1 MSKLQEEASQFTFG
15 VLTMSDSG
23 SRGERQDGS
32 GAFLL
37 DRLKGEGY
45 RQVEYRVVPDQVEKI
60 AETLIDWV
68 DNRRV
73 DLIVTTGGTGVA
85 PTDVTPEAMNLVLEK
100 EIPGM
105 AEAMRA
111 ASLLK
116 TPRAVLSRGRA
127 GIRGKSLIVNLPGS
141 EKAARE
147 NIEVL
152 LPGLVHAL
160 YKINGGA
167 DSCGG

>member
-1 MSKLQEEASQFTFG
+1 MSQ
-15 VLTMSDSG
+15 
-23 SRGERQDGS
+23 
-32 GAFLL
+32 
-37 DRLKGEGY
+37 
-45 RQVEYRVVPDQVEKI
+45 
-60 AETLIDWV
+60 
-68 DNRRV
+68 
-73 DLIVTTGGTGVA
+73 
-85 PTDVTPEAMNLVLEK
+85 VLEK

-111 ASLLK
+111 ASLQK
-116 TPRAVLSRGRA
+116 TPRAVLSRGRT
-127 GIRGKSLIVNLPGS
+127 GIRGNSLIINLPGS

-152 LPGLVHAL
+152 LPGLTHAL

>member
-1 MSKLQEEASQFTFG
+1 MKEEANQFNFG

-23 SRGERQDGS
+23 SRGERQDTS
-32 GAFLL
+32 GLFLQEKL
-37 DRLKGEGY
+37 QDEGY
-45 RQVEYRVVPDQVEKI
+45 HQAAYMIVPDQVERI
-60 AETLIDWV
+60 VETLVDWV
-68 DNRRV
+68 DNRKIN
-73 DLIVTTGGTGVA
+73 LIVTTGGTGVA
-85 PTDVTPEAMNLVLEK
+85 PTDVTPEAMSQVLEK

-111 ASLLK
+111 ASLQK
-116 TPRAVLSRGRA
+116 TPRAVLSRGRT
-127 GIRGKSLIVNLPGS
+127 GIRGNSLIINLPGS

-152 LPGLVHAL
+152 LPGLTHAL